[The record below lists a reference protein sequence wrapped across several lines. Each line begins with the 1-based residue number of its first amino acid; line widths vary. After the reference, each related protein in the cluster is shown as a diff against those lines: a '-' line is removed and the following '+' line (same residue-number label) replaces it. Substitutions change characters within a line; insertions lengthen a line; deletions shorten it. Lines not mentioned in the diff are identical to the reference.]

1 MLHLLQSRGKRL
13 ITEPPRLYGDLAWL
27 WPFVSGPENYAEEV
41 ETFRRRFSHH
51 GVPDGATLLHMGSGG
66 GSIDVHLKRH
76 YRVTGFDLSPAMVDY
91 ARRVN
96 PDVEYTVGDIR
107 TADLGRTFDAVLLH
121 DASAYMTSLD
131 DLLLAY
137 RTAARHLKPG
147 GVMVT
152 LPEEVRQCFVQHR
165 TEAETTVRGG
175 IAVTTVI
182 VDYDPDPS
190 DTWYEATFMFLIRD
204 ADGTRVVTDV
214 HRNGLFELDDMLAAM
229 REAGFEPEVSR
240 WELSD
245 IPPDVNRPL
254 VTAVKGADATPA

>member
-1 MLHLLQSRGKRL
+1 MLHVLQSRGKRL

-27 WPFVSGPENYAEEV
+27 WPFVSGPENYVEEV

-96 PDVEYTVGDIR
+96 PEVEYTVGDIR
-107 TADLGRTFDAVLLH
+107 SADLSRTFDAVLLH

-204 ADGTRVVTDV
+204 ADGTRIVTDV

-245 IPPDVNRPL
+245 IPPDVNQPL
-254 VTAVKGADATPA
+254 VTAVKR